1 MVIVFYH
8 HCFITQLSI
17 KRRIPSH
24 RNRRQ
29 GSSAETKRFALN
41 TTHTHI
47 FTLPILGQ
55 TLFNSYFKESLQ
67 LLSCQVVM
75 TSLHRIWR
83 WYKATILTAW
93 RSQCWYFTVYWS
105 SCSVSADIQQKD
117 REVLELLQERVTLF
131 SDLAEVMGGY
141 EVMQPSCSRNL
152 FRAESSQALR
162 GEQLLT
168 QAITEGKTDRMLH
181 LWLKQGVPPA

>member
-1 MVIVFYH
+1 MVIVLYH

-55 TLFNSYFKESLQ
+55 TLFHSYFKESLQ

-75 TSLHRIWR
+75 TFLHRIWR

-93 RSQCWYFTVYWS
+93 RSQCWYFTVLILMLCFSWYPAEGQGGVRAAS
-105 SCSVSADIQQKD
+105 GAGHP
-117 REVLELLQERVTLF
+117 VLWL
-131 SDLAEVMGGY
+131 GGGHG
-141 EVMQPSCSRNL
+141 R
-152 FRAESSQALR
+152 LR
-162 GEQLLT
+162 GHAAVLFQKPVQSRVFSGT
-168 QAITEGKTDRMLH
+168 AWRTAAHTGH
-181 LWLKQGVPPA
+181 NWG